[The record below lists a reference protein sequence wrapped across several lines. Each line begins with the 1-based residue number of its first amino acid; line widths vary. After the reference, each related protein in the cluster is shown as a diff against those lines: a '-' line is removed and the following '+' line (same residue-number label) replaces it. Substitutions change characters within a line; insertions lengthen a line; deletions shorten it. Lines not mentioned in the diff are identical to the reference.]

1 MNIVL
6 GIDDLDTKLYI
17 RAYFGPNAEMCSNFY
32 EIWQSQQSEH
42 ANYKYNTRQCLAGSF
57 DY

>member
-42 ANYKYNTRQCLAGSF
+42 ANYK
-57 DY
+57 